1 MGNGMKLLAGMF
13 SGVAV
18 LVAGMAPATGGL
30 VLSSQSFT
38 INVTD
43 PQTLV
48 GPGFGQPPATTTGT
62 FSGNQS
68 DPTSF
73 LQFDTLGGTRVL
85 NSVVI
90 TVPASTALLTASV
103 DCDPDDNFS
112 VCIASAQ
119 NVSTFSVGVDAP
131 TGGALEFNLLPLTQQ
146 FSTSTITCIFCE
158 DDSTSSSP
166 AVGAFGLTLTTPAD
180 LNAFIGSGSFNVDPL
195 VSLSG
200 AFSASNDN
208 NTDVSASTDWNG
220 TIQVTF
226 NFTEATA
233 AVSEPASVLLLAAGL
248 AGLGF
253 ARRRRPTR

>member
-1 MGNGMKLLAGMF
+1 MGNGMKLLAGML

-18 LVAGMAPATGGL
+18 LVAGIDPAAGGL
-30 VLSSQSFT
+30 VFTSQTFT
-38 INVTD
+38 VNVSD
-43 PQTLV
+43 PHTLV
-48 GPGFGQPPATTTGT
+48 GPGFGQTPTTTTGT
-62 FSGNQS
+62 FSDTQS

-90 TVPASTALLTASV
+90 TVPASTATLTASV
-103 DCDPDDNFS
+103 DCDPADDFS
-112 VCIASAQ
+112 FCTASAQ

-146 FSTSTITCIFCE
+146 FSSPTATCLLCE
-158 DDSTSSSP
+158 DASTLSSP
-166 AVGAFGLTLTTPAD
+166 TVGGFGLTLTTPAD

-200 AFSASNDN
+200 AFAATNDN

-220 TIQVTF
+220 NIQVTF
-226 NFTEATA
+226 NFTEVTA

-253 ARRRRPTR
+253 ARRRRLTP